1 MKSDWARVKTGSR
14 SRARSRVSKGQAKR
28 LGPPGRLRRES
39 GFLINFHSTF
49 CTPHTKFF
57 RKGEIMKKYILTLI
71 QLVVTRSMLFLHQLP
86 ARLEQVRRSW
96 QQRAQTGNGS
106 VEVVVWIVAVIVVV
120 GIVAAAVTA
129 FVNGKIAL
137 WK

>member
-1 MKSDWARVKTGSR
+1 
-14 SRARSRVSKGQAKR
+14 
-28 LGPPGRLRRES
+28 
-39 GFLINFHSTF
+39 
-49 CTPHTKFF
+49 
-57 RKGEIMKKYILTLI
+57 MKKYILTLL